1 MRNKELREAVKAARA
16 ETKTAI
22 ETIFNALNPGQR
34 KQLVKDPDVKALFDL
49 YGVAYD
55 E

>member
-1 MRNKELREAVKAARA
+1 MTNKELREAVKAARA

-22 ETIFNALNPGQR
+22 ETIFNTLNPGQQ
-34 KQLVKDPDVKALFDL
+34 KQLVKDAEVKALFDL